1 MAINYVNRE
10 AENVQDSEVGMR
22 FHEENTNLEKDP
34 ASYKNRIDQLY
45 NFRTNI
51 QKLIYRNGLAPSTDY
66 SKFLRLKSKDALNED
81 VQESSIATSIT
92 KPVCASTLS
101 DPEAATIEA
110 AVESMQATE
119 FVQLFLDSYMAPIG
133 SDIDYR
139 LGKVVGIKEYLYN
152 GNGII
157 YKDYKHF
164 LAKHPIY
171 KYNILHLRLFQP

>member
-66 SKFLRLKSKDALNED
+66 SKFLFFKN
-81 VQESSIATSIT
+81 
-92 KPVCASTLS
+92 C
-101 DPEAATIEA
+101 
-110 AVESMQATE
+110 
-119 FVQLFLDSYMAPIG
+119 
-133 SDIDYR
+133 
-139 LGKVVGIKEYLYN
+139 KVNFI
-152 GNGII
+152 
-157 YKDYKHF
+157 
-164 LAKHPIY
+164 
-171 KYNILHLRLFQP
+171 

>member
-66 SKFLRLKSKDALNED
+66 SKFLRLKSKDALSED

-101 DPEAATIEA
+101 DPEAATIEG
-110 AVESMQATE
+110 AVESMK
-119 FVQLFLDSYMAPIG
+119 QLSLFSY
-133 SDIDYR
+133 
-139 LGKVVGIKEYLYN
+139 
-152 GNGII
+152 
-157 YKDYKHF
+157 F
-164 LAKHPIY
+164 W
-171 KYNILHLRLFQP
+171 ILTWHLSEVILTTVLVK